1 MKKKLSLLMLALLAL
16 TAVAATLA
24 RRAVSEL
31 SVVSEATVWNF
42 ADVTLG
48 ASYTSDFKLEGDA
61 KNVENIY
68 ANFEDVTYASTFKA
82 DALAFTGEYPIRSN
96 SKKFAQSGT
105 LHFKT
110 SVAGKIVVKFND
122 TGSSASATAVKR
134 YLVVNGTQ
142 TEYWTSREN
151 NGTEDPYAAQ
161 LNVTTGEIEV
171 PAGDVTIAGSS
182 AICVS
187 YIKFTP
193 NSTEPES
200 NANQSYTLTFKD
212 AGTDSDSPSDLSS
225 EGSID
230 VSSILGADEAAYVSS
245 VTNATKV
252 YLGRTGHGLK
262 LGTGSVTGTFT
273 LNLATPVKPTSIVV
287 KARKYNNNQNTIKIN
302 GNDFTLND
310 ETSDDCTVQ
319 YDGNTE
325 VSSIAIEAGN
335 LRAYVLS
342 VTVNYQEAGGE
353 EPQPVADIIYD
364 FAAEQ
369 ALIAAGTVEKPGNFN
384 GNQNN
389 GQGFNAY
396 SVKIR
401 NDYKGYVKKEG
412 STLPETCNIWRRSD
426 RFDQDASW
434 NVAGGVNMPNNREFV
449 IDGLTPG
456 SKVVIE
462 YDATNAAEG
471 SKNIIWA
478 VGENNKLGEAVGAGE
493 GIPVTT
499 ATIGGVEAVPG
510 ETAIASGA
518 EILIKSVTPAVKGT
532 GYMVIQVKKNMLI
545 SKISILVNEDA
556 VSNAVTVA
564 DGIENGTVKVNR
576 TTAYEGDDVYVT
588 ATPAEGYE
596 LEAITVKDADGAD
609 VTVTDGKFTMPA
621 KAVTVSATF
630 KDKRIVYDF
639 AAEQALIAAGTVE
652 KPGNFNGNQ
661 NNGQGFNAY
670 SVKIRNDY
678 KGYVKKEGSTLPET
692 CNIWRRSD
700 RFDQDASWNVA
711 GGVNMPNNREFV
723 IDGLT
728 PGSKVVIEYDA
739 TNAAEG
745 SKNIIWA
752 VGENN
757 KLGEAVG
764 AGEGIPV
771 TTATIGGV
779 EAVPGETA
787 IASGAEIL
795 IKSVTPAVKGTGYM
809 VIQVKKNMLISKISI
824 LVNED
829 AVSNAVTVADGIENG
844 TVKVNR
850 TTAYEGDDVYVT
862 ATPAE
867 GYELEAI
874 TVKDADGADVTV
886 TDGKFTMPA
895 KAVTVTVTFKQAG
908 ITLWSSETAVEA
920 NWGSNISIDKEKFA
934 NAKVGDIVHVAVEGV
949 AAGSAWNAQVVL
961 KAGNYSDIEGGVPVG
976 DGSVTDATFVLT
988 GDMLQY
994 VKTYGMF
1001 VAGAG
1006 FSSKLVTLEYA
1017 DEVAGSENSIWVGN
1031 ATASVTVHA
1040 NHFKCANEFSG
1051 VKAGDIIRITSTGE
1065 PEWIILQ
1072 YSGADTGWEWTLY
1085 DGAVFTKTETGYDV
1099 KVTESMVTQMNTDG
1113 IIINHADGI
1122 TISQVELIAAPEAP
1136 KFYIIGLNGNWD
1148 RTNMIEMARNE
1159 SGRYEY
1165 EFTTETQAFFAFADK
1180 QMTAEEAEADQDWS
1194 VFNSYRYSLGDGD
1207 VEYTQLGEIKSL
1219 VKGAANGT
1227 ITLKPGT
1234 FKITVEPD
1242 FNAVTITGEFAPEP
1256 QPVTVDKL
1264 FIMGTGTPGEWN
1276 TTTEMTYNETAQA
1289 FEYTLEVPAGGAWFT
1304 FSDAEFDGNWDD
1316 FNANHRYA
1324 LGAGDVDATIGET
1337 LPLVKVNGT
1346 LAIKTAGTYKISVA
1360 KDLSTV
1366 TITATGT
1373 GINGIAADKM
1383 KNAIIYTVSGQRVEK
1398 AQKGLYIIDGKKV
1411 VVK

>member
-353 EPQPVADIIYD
+353 EPQPVADII
-364 FAAEQ
+364 
-369 ALIAAGTVEKPGNFN
+369 
-384 GNQNN
+384 
-389 GQGFNAY
+389 
-396 SVKIR
+396 
-401 NDYKGYVKKEG
+401 
-412 STLPETCNIWRRSD
+412 
-426 RFDQDASW
+426 
-434 NVAGGVNMPNNREFV
+434 
-449 IDGLTPG
+449 
-456 SKVVIE
+456 
-462 YDATNAAEG
+462 
-471 SKNIIWA
+471 
-478 VGENNKLGEAVGAGE
+478 
-493 GIPVTT
+493 
-499 ATIGGVEAVPG
+499 
-510 ETAIASGA
+510 
-518 EILIKSVTPAVKGT
+518 
-532 GYMVIQVKKNMLI
+532 
-545 SKISILVNEDA
+545 
-556 VSNAVTVA
+556 
-564 DGIENGTVKVNR
+564 
-576 TTAYEGDDVYVT
+576 
-588 ATPAEGYE
+588 
-596 LEAITVKDADGAD
+596 
-609 VTVTDGKFTMPA
+609 
-621 KAVTVSATF
+621 
-630 KDKRIVYDF
+630 YDF